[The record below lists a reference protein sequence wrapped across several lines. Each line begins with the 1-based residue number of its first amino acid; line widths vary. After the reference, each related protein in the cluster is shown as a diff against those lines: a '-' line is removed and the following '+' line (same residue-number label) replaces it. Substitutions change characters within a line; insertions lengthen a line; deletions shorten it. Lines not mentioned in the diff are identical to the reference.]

1 MDTEE
6 IEFSDNNED
15 DESDSVTYLPESQ
28 EQNDDDIDDDN
39 RYLEENE
46 NEDNEDEED
55 DKEELVKITNDEL
68 SESSPNLITD
78 TIVVDN
84 NDRKTKPYL
93 TEYERCSIIALYITH
108 RKNGQLPFVDCSDS
122 LTYEEE
128 AKLAISKKTLPYIV
142 IRKFQNKIEHWKL
155 DELHI

>member
-15 DESDSVTYLPESQ
+15 EEYDSVTYLPESQ
-28 EQNDDDIDDDN
+28 EQNDEDIDDDN

-46 NEDNEDEED
+46 NEDNDDEED
-55 DKEELVKITNDEL
+55 DKEQLVKINDEL
-68 SESSPNLITD
+68 SESSTNLITD
-78 TIVVDN
+78 TIVVDK

-93 TEYERCSIIALYITH
+93 TRYEICSIIALYITH

-155 DELHI
+155 EELHI